1 MKNGK
6 FNLHCKSNNLVG
18 MSSISSYYSFH
29 IGQPKKGETLFVGFA
44 ARGVVQVVG
53 QTGKKVG
60 LRVVGSFS
68 SNEKVKFLKKK
79 LGFDGAINIKK
90 GDFCEQLK
98 HCTPNG
104 IDIYFENAGGRT
116 TGCSFMTPL
125 CGMVSQYENN
135 EFGVKNVMFII
146 SDRNDLY
153 PEFLDYMSKNGKD
166 FHYEINVV
174 EGIESAPNA
183 LIGYS
188 KLKMLANC

>member
-60 LRVVGSFS
+60 LRVVGSVS

-90 GDFCEQLK
+90 EQLDAVLCQMNN
-98 HCTPNG
+98 H
-104 IDIYFENAGGRT
+104 GRI
-116 TGCSFMTPL
+116 PL